1 MSTAGPLAL
10 PSPAGVA
17 AEGAVARVVRTPT
30 LFCLATLTITVTG
43 LALDH
48 FANLSVQML
57 LALCTWGFLAI
68 AFVYLTPMERAQTS
82 VVVLV
87 ATCAE
92 IIGSVIWG
100 VYTYR
105 LGNLP
110 LFVPPGHG
118 LVYLTGLSL
127 TQTSLVSRHQRAFL
141 VTVAALALGWAV
153 AGLTVL
159 PRVDASGALGMSV
172 FLLFLWRGR
181 ARVLYGAVFLVVAV
195 LEISGTAVGVW
206 AWKDVVPGL
215 QLPSGNPPSGAA
227 SGYVLFDIVAI
238 AVTARLFSLWQAR
251 QRGGQAPLVH
261 PPLEP

>member
-17 AEGAVARVVRTPT
+17 AEGVVARVVRTPT
-30 LFCLATLTITVTG
+30 LFCLATLAITTTG

-48 FANLSVQML
+48 FAGIGVQML

-82 VVVLV
+82 VVVVV

-110 LFVPPGHG
+110 LFVPPGRG
-118 LVYLTGLSL
+118 RT
-127 TQTSLVSRHQRAFL
+127 
-141 VTVAALALGWAV
+141 
-153 AGLTVL
+153 
-159 PRVDASGALGMSV
+159 ASG
-172 FLLFLWRGR
+172 
-181 ARVLYGAVFLVVAV
+181 
-195 LEISGTAVGVW
+195 
-206 AWKDVVPGL
+206 
-215 QLPSGNPPSGAA
+215 SGADRSDRPA
-227 SGYVLFDIVAI
+227 RAP
-238 AVTARLFSLWQAR
+238 AARTAGGC
-251 QRGGQAPLVH
+251 RGGTCTRPRSRSR
-261 PPLEP
+261 

>member
-1 MSTAGPLAL
+1 MRARPWLFCGFVVAFFLAVFRIDVAVGLGGQLVLGLVAWVVFGAALLPLTPGGRVRAL
-10 PSPAGVA
+10 LVVA
-17 AEGAVARVVRTPT
+17 A
-30 LFCLATLTITVTG
+30 
-43 LALDH
+43 
-48 FANLSVQML
+48 
-57 LALCTWGFLAI
+57 
-68 AFVYLTPMERAQTS
+68 
-82 VVVLV
+82 
-87 ATCAE
+87 ATCME
-92 IIGSVIWG
+92 VVGSIIWG

-127 TQTSLVSRHQRAFL
+127 TQTRLVSRNQRAFL
-141 VTVAALALGWAV
+141 GVVAALALGWAL

-159 PRVDASGALGMSV
+159 PRTDASGALGMAV

-181 ARVLYGAVFLVVAV
+181 ARLLYGAVFLVVAV
-195 LEISGTAVGVW
+195 LEISGTAIGVW

-238 AVTARLFSLWQAR
+238 AVSARLFQLWEAR
-251 QRGGQAPLVH
+251 WREASPPH
-261 PPLEP
+261 PHPGSANY

>member
-1 MSTAGPLAL
+1 MRARPWLFCGFVVAFFLAVFRIDVAVGLGGQLVLGLVAWLVFGAALLPLTPEGRVRAL
-10 PSPAGVA
+10 LVVA
-17 AEGAVARVVRTPT
+17 A
-30 LFCLATLTITVTG
+30 
-43 LALDH
+43 
-48 FANLSVQML
+48 
-57 LALCTWGFLAI
+57 
-68 AFVYLTPMERAQTS
+68 
-82 VVVLV
+82 
-87 ATCAE
+87 ATCME
-92 IIGSVIWG
+92 VIGSIIWG

-127 TQTSLVSRHQRAFL
+127 TQTNLVLRHQREFI
-141 VTVAALALGWAV
+141 TGVAAVALAWAV

-159 PRVDASGALGMSV
+159 PRTDASGALGMAV

-181 ARVLYGAVFLVVAV
+181 ARLLYGAVFLVVAV
-195 LEISGTAVGVW
+195 LEISGTAIGAW

-238 AVTARLFSLWQAR
+238 ALTARLFQLWQGR

-261 PPLEP
+261 PPLKS

>member
-1 MSTAGPLAL
+1 MRARPWVFSSFVVAFFLAVFRIDVAVGLHGQLILGAATWLVFLAALKPLTPEARMRAL
-10 PSPAGVA
+10 LVVA
-17 AEGAVARVVRTPT
+17 A
-30 LFCLATLTITVTG
+30 
-43 LALDH
+43 
-48 FANLSVQML
+48 
-57 LALCTWGFLAI
+57 
-68 AFVYLTPMERAQTS
+68 
-82 VVVLV
+82 
-87 ATCAE
+87 ATCME
-92 IIGSVIWG
+92 VLGSIVWG

-141 VTVAALALGWAV
+141 AAVGAVAVAWAV

-159 PRVDASGALGMSV
+159 PRTDASGALGMAV
-172 FLLFLWRGR
+172 FLVFLFRGR
-181 ARVLYGAVFLVVAV
+181 AQALYGAVFLVVAV

-238 AVTARLFSLWQAR
+238 ALTARLMPLL
-251 QRGGQAPLVH
+251 RGRWPL
-261 PPLEP
+261 PASSRA